1 MDRYLVA
8 AAALLAALTIGIMV
22 ADAGYW
28 LSLEPA
34 RLGGEAIESFVAE
47 RVDDPRRPAELGYRV
62 AVGVAHGREPATRL
76 PFAVSMAR
84 RAVLML
90 GSKSYNPSVSSAV
103 VSKALVVQS
112 IAELFMYTE
121 SPIFETVVTT
131 NELGETTTT
140 LKVIEAGTGTETTTT
155 TTRTLSAGPVKT
167 QVYAEPF
174 IGACV
179 SLLLLAAAAA
189 AALVARR
196 LVDRV

>member
-28 LSLEPA
+28 LSLEPV

-140 LKVIEAGTGTETTTT
+140 LKVVEAGTGTETTT

-174 IGACV
+174 IGACAA
-179 SLLLLAAAAA
+179 LLLLAAAAA